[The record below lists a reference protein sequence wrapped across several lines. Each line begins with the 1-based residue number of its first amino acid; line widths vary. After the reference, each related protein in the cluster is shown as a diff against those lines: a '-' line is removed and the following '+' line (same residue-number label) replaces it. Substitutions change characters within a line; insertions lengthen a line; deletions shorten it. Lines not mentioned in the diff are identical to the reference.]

1 MLGEFAVA
9 VDRTLA
15 SLCEVL
21 DLYVEWLDHASVD
34 LSAEAEALAAL
45 RAFIASRTPATAA
58 RVDAA
63 CGPIY
68 PAESVPAPR
77 RELRR
82 ALFAVA
88 GAACAR
94 QPLAPEQVQH
104 VERVLLALAPALG
117 AAGSVREPGREA
129 RVALE
134 RGRREGRRDTRYPEP
149 GFARQ
154 LAVGALLAQYRDLGR
169 VSQAALC
176 DLAAQRGLK
185 VSKANLARLE
195 AGVAWKAAPVDDL
208 AQILGVE
215 PGEFYAR
222 ADRAHEMAAK
232 LSRPLLGAGMDDEV
246 ESRWF
251 AALVATYGDAAARAC
266 VRFAAAGA
274 VKARLPGGL

>member
-1 MLGEFAVA
+1 MAA
-9 VDRTLA
+9 DRTLA

-21 DLYVEWLDHASVD
+21 DLYVEWLDHAHVD
-34 LSAEAEALAAL
+34 LSAEADAIAAL
-45 RAFIASRTPATAA
+45 RAFIASRTTATAA
-58 RVDAA
+58 RVDAT
-63 CGPIY
+63 CGAIF
-68 PAESVPAPR
+68 PAAVAPAPR
-77 RELRR
+77 RELRE

-88 GAACAR
+88 GAACAP

-117 AAGSVREPGREA
+117 AAGGVREPGREA

-154 LAVGALLAQYRDLGR
+154 LAAGALLAQYRDLGR

-185 VSKANLARLE
+185 VSKQNLARLE
-195 AGVAWKAAPVDDL
+195 AGVPWKAAPVDDL
-208 AQILGVE
+208 ARLLGVD
-215 PGEFYAR
+215 PAEFHAR
-222 ADRAHEMAAK
+222 AARAHEMAAK
-232 LSRPLLGAGMDDEV
+232 LSQPLLGAGPDEDP
-246 ESRWF
+246 RWF

-274 VKARLPGGL
+274 VKARLPGSS